1 MSDSR
6 RTPAA
11 APTKARRRR
20 WPIVLAVLG
29 ALVIVAVA
37 LGVYTYTQLTSAR
50 DDIDVATTSAS
61 QLQDALEAG
70 DQPAAAKALDQL
82 QSSIGSADSTLSSS
96 LFSLAAKMPVAGKNV
111 DAVRTVT
118 SSLREVADTGLPPLV
133 DIADQFNGKTFN
145 PDGGSVN
152 VAAIAGIAPNVATSS
167 DVIGRAS
174 AKVSAI
180 DASSLTGSLQGPVKD
195 VQDKLSH
202 AATVAR
208 RAKTA
213 SAVVP
218 QMLTGQ
224 HRYLLIFQNN
234 AEIRATGGLPGAYA
248 VLEVNNGKITLG
260 PQGAGASMG
269 DLSYEATPISDDET
283 ELFDTKLV
291 KDFRDINFTPDFPRA
306 AQIGT
311 AILEREKNIDVD
323 GVLTLD
329 PVTLSYVLQGLGP
342 ITLDDQ
348 STLTSSNAV
357 DVLLNGVYVN
367 YADQPAAQ
375 DAFFA
380 SATQKI
386 LDRVL
391 SGAGDPTAL
400 LKALTRA
407 TNERRV
413 AVWDS
418 SAEVQQLLAGTDLAH
433 ELPTGKAADS
443 TIGVYFNDATGAK
456 MQYYLDYDISAEA
469 TKCSAAGA
477 QTYRTSTTLTS
488 SAPADSAQLPES
500 IRGPGFGAEPGSMLV
515 NMYVYAPDGGKVRD
529 VTIDGEEAT
538 AFELQQDGRGVQ
550 LVTVQ
555 LDPGQTVEVGATVVS
570 GDDQRGAGRLQ
581 ATPSIKPG
589 SKSRAIASAC

>member
-1 MSDSR
+1 M
-6 RTPAA
+6 
-11 APTKARRRR
+11 KRRRR
-20 WPIVLAVLG
+20 APIVLGVLG
-29 ALVIVAVA
+29 LLVVVAVA

-70 DQPAAAKALDQL
+70 DQPAAQKALDQL
-82 QSSIGSADSTLSSS
+82 QSRIGSADSTLGSS
-96 LFSLAAKMPVAGKNV
+96 LFSLAAKVPVAGKNV
-111 DAVRTVT
+111 TAVRTVT

-145 PDGGSVN
+145 PDGGSIN
-152 VAAIAGIAPNVATSS
+152 VAAIAGIAPNVTKSS
-167 DVIGRAS
+167 EVISRAS
-174 AKVSAI
+174 ADVNEV
-180 DASSLTGSLQGPVKD
+180 DASSLTGSLQGPVED

-202 AATVAR
+202 AATVAS

-218 QMLTGQ
+218 QMLTGK

-248 VLEVNNGKITLG
+248 VLEVDDGKITLG
-260 PQGAGASMG
+260 QQGAGGSMG
-269 DLSYEATPISDDET
+269 DLPYKATPITAAET

-291 KDFRDINFTPDFPRA
+291 QDFRDINFTPDFPRA

-311 AILEREKNIDVD
+311 AILKREKNISVD

-329 PVTLSYVLQGLGP
+329 PVTLSYVLKGLGP

-367 YADQPAAQ
+367 YPDGAEQ

-413 AVWDS
+413 AVWDAS
-418 SAEVQQLLAGTDLAH
+418 PEVQKLLAGTDLAH
-433 ELPTGKAADS
+433 ELPTGRAADS
-443 TIGVYFNDATGAK
+443 TIGVYMNDATGAK

-515 NMYVYAPDGGKVRD
+515 NMYVYAPEGGKVGA
-529 VTIDGEEAT
+529 VTIDGEEAASFPAT
-538 AFELQQDGRGVQ
+538 QDGRGVQ

-555 LDPGQTVEVGATVVS
+555 IDPGQTVEVGATVVS
-570 GDDQRGAGRLQ
+570 GADQRGAGRLQ